1 MRKNDIKKKH
11 KYLKE
16 IGVTPIEENFILH
29 KFSIKDNLRY
39 WKYFKKYK
47 KPGVFPQQ
55 TWDMPIALLQWF
67 YEVTSEYVEEASK
80 IVNLNFHKL
89 EYNGKEYTQLELIHL
104 FLDKVK
110 YILVNGDELF
120 LTQEASNNEDTLIQ
134 EVYDIW
140 SVLSPHMWW

>member
-1 MRKNDIKKKH
+1 MKKKH

>member
-1 MRKNDIKKKH
+1 MKKKH

-29 KFSIKDNLRY
+29 KFSIKDNLRD

-47 KPGVFPQQ
+47 KTGVFPQQ

-89 EYNGKEYTQLELIHL
+89 EDNGKEYTQLELIHL
-104 FLDKVK
+104 FLNKVK

-120 LTQEASNNEDTLIQ
+120 LTQETSNNEDTLIQ

>member
-1 MRKNDIKKKH
+1 MKKKH

-29 KFSIKDNLRY
+29 KFSIKDTLRY
-39 WKYFKKYK
+39 RKYLKKYK
-47 KPGVFPQQ
+47 KIGVFPQQ

-80 IVNLNFHKL
+80 IVDLNFHKL

-104 FLDKVK
+104 FLNKVK